1 METTLAQLPV
11 VGRNNHITE
20 AGLARRRWL
29 DLGLVPGTRVEA
41 IRCSPAGDPVMYRV
55 RGTLLALRQSTPAG
69 SRSRW
74 VGEDEWA

>member
-11 VGRNNHITE
+11 GQAGTIISLAE

-55 RGTLLALRQSTPAG
+55 RGTLLALRQEHAG
-69 SRSRW
+69 RIQIKI
-74 VGEDEWA
+74 G